1 MSKKAD
7 GSPVSLRVGELAE
20 LVNAEVAGSRDIEIT
35 HMEVLDRA
43 GPGALSF
50 IRSKRFARQWPTSKA
65 SAALVTRGIQ
75 IERPAEG
82 SGRALLIVADA
93 DLALVQVLERFA
105 PTPTPR
111 AAGLHPTAVVDP
123 TAVLGAGASIGPGC
137 LVEAGATIGE
147 GSVLV
152 HNVHVGRNARIG
164 RACMLHSNVCVLDAC
179 VLGDGCILHSCV
191 VIGTDGFGYRP
202 DPQGRG
208 VVKIPHIGNVEIG
221 AGVEI
226 GANTCID
233 RAKFGSTLIGAGSKI
248 DNLVQIGHG
257 VRVGRGCLFASQ
269 VGIAGSATIGDGVQM
284 GGQVGVAEGL
294 SIGRMARVG
303 GQSGIMRDIPDGE
316 TWMGYPAVPMWEF
329 LRQSPALKRLIERR
343 EAGGEKPA

>member
-1 MSKKAD
+1 MPKKSD

-20 LVNAEVAGSRDIEIT
+20 LVNAEVAGSREVEIT
-35 HMEVLDRA
+35 HMDVLDRA

-50 IRSKRFARQWPTSKA
+50 IRSKRFARQWPTSRA
-65 SAALVTRGIQ
+65 SAALVTRGIE
-75 IERPAEG
+75 IERPAEDA
-82 SGRALLIVADA
+82 GRALLIVADA

-105 PTPTPR
+105 PAPAAR
-111 AAGLHPTAVVDP
+111 AAGVNPSAHVDP
-123 TAVLGAGASIGPGC
+123 TATIGAGASVGPGC
-137 LVEAGATIGE
+137 LVEAGASIGE

-164 RACMLHSNVCVLDAC
+164 RACTLHSNVCVLDGC
-179 VLGDGCILHSCV
+179 IVGDGCILHSCV

-226 GANTCID
+226 GANSCVD
-233 RAKFGSTLIGAGSKI
+233 RAKFGSTIIGAGTKF
-248 DNLVQIGHG
+248 DNLVHIAHG
-257 VRVGRGCLFASQ
+257 VRVGRGCLFAAQ
-269 VGIAGSATIGDGVQM
+269 VGVAGSATIGDGVQI

-294 SIGRMARVG
+294 SVGRMARVG
-303 GQSGIMRDIPDGE
+303 GQSGIMRDVPDGE

-329 LRQSPALKRLIERR
+329 LRHSPALKRLIERR
-343 EAGGEKPA
+343 ESGEGKG

>member
-1 MSKKAD
+1 MSKKAE

-20 LVNAEVAGSRDIEIT
+20 LVNAEIAGSRDIVIT
-35 HMEVLDRA
+35 HMDVLDRA

-65 SAALVTRGIQ
+65 SAALVTRGMPID
-75 IERPAEG
+75 RPAED

-105 PTPTPR
+105 PAPPPR
-111 AAGLHPTAVVDP
+111 PAGVHPSAHVDP
-123 TAVLGAGASIGPGC
+123 SATIGAGASIGPGC
-137 LVEAGATIGE
+137 LVEGGATIGE
-147 GSVLV
+147 GTVLV
-152 HNVHVGRNARIG
+152 HNVHIGQNARIG
-164 RACMLHSNVCVLDAC
+164 RACTLHSNVCVLDAC
-179 VLGDGCILHSCV
+179 VLGDGCILHSGV

-208 VVKIPHIGNVEIG
+208 VVKIPHTGNVEIG

-226 GANTCID
+226 GANSCID
-233 RAKFGSTLIGAGSKI
+233 RAKFGSTLIGAGTKF
-248 DNLVQIGHG
+248 DNLVHIAHG
-257 VRVGRGCLFASQ
+257 VRVGRGCLFAAQ
-269 VGIAGSATIGDGVQM
+269 VGVAGSATFGDGVQM

-294 SIGRMARVG
+294 SVGKMARVG
-303 GQSGIMRDIPDGE
+303 GQSGVMRDIPDGE

-329 LRQSPALKRLIERR
+329 LRHAAAMKKMTERR
-343 EAGGEKPA
+343 EGGGEKAT

>member
-20 LVNAEVAGSRDIEIT
+20 LVNAEVAGARDVEIT
-35 HMEVLDRA
+35 HMDVLDRA

-75 IERPAEG
+75 IDRPAED

-111 AAGLHPTAVVDP
+111 PAGAHASAVVDP
-123 TAVLGAGASIGPGC
+123 TAVLGAGVSIGPGC

-164 RACMLHSNVCVLDAC
+164 RACTLHSNVCVLDAC

-191 VIGTDGFGYRP
+191 VVGTDGFGYRP

-257 VRVGRGCLFASQ
+257 VRVGRGCLFAAQ
-269 VGIAGSATIGDGVQM
+269 VGVAGSATFGDGVQM

-294 SIGRMARVG
+294 SIGKMARVG

-343 EAGGEKPA
+343 EAGGEKA

>member
-20 LVNAEVAGSRDIEIT
+20 LVNAEVAGSREVEIT
-35 HMEVLDRA
+35 HMDVLDRA

-50 IRSKRFARQWPTSKA
+50 IRSKRFARQWPTSRA
-65 SAALVTRGIQ
+65 SAALVTRGIE
-75 IERPAEG
+75 IERPAEDA
-82 SGRALLIVADA
+82 GRALLIVADA

-105 PTPTPR
+105 PAPAAR
-111 AAGLHPTAVVDP
+111 AAGVHPSAHVDP
-123 TAVLGAGASIGPGC
+123 TATIGAGAAVGPGG
-137 LVEAGATIGE
+137 LVEAGASIGE

-164 RACMLHSNVCVLDAC
+164 RACTLHSNVCVLDGC
-179 VLGDGCILHSCV
+179 IVGDGCILHSCV

-226 GANTCID
+226 GANSCVD
-233 RAKFGSTLIGAGSKI
+233 RAKFGSTIIGAGTKF
-248 DNLVQIGHG
+248 DNLVHIAHG
-257 VRVGRGCLFASQ
+257 VRVGRGCLFAAQ
-269 VGIAGSATIGDGVQM
+269 VGVAGSATIGDGVQI

-294 SIGRMARVG
+294 SVGRMARVG
-303 GQSGIMRDIPDGE
+303 GQSGIMRDVPDGE

-329 LRQSPALKRLIERR
+329 LRHSPALKRLIERR
-343 EAGGEKPA
+343 ESGEGKG

>member
-35 HMEVLDRA
+35 HMDVLDRA

-65 SAALVTRGIQ
+65 SAALVTRGIE
-75 IERPAEG
+75 IERPGEQ
-82 SGRALLIVADA
+82 SGRAILIVADA

-105 PTPTPR
+105 PAPAAR
-111 AAGLHPTAVVDP
+111 APGAHPGAFIDP
-123 TAVLGAGASIGPGC
+123 TATVGAGASVGPGC
-137 LVEAGATIGE
+137 LVEAGASIGD
-147 GSVLV
+147 GTVLV
-152 HNVHVGRNARIG
+152 HNVHVGRNAKIG
-164 RACMLHSNVCVLDAC
+164 RACTLHSNVCVLDGC
-179 VLGDGCILHSCV
+179 VVGDGCILHSCV

-233 RAKFGSTLIGAGSKI
+233 RAKFGSTIIGAGSKI

-257 VRVGRGCLFASQ
+257 VRVGRGCLFAAQ
-269 VGIAGSATIGDGVQM
+269 VGIAGSATFGDGVQM

-294 SIGRMARVG
+294 TVGRMARVG
-303 GQSGIMRDIPDGE
+303 GQSGVMRDIPDGE

-343 EAGGEKPA
+343 DASER